1 MSTLVVIGY
10 EDMHK
15 AQEMRIHLLKLQ
27 RDYLIDME
35 DAVVVERDAK
45 GKIKLHQ
52 MIPMTALGAMQ
63 GGFWG
68 TLIGCLF
75 FAPIFGMAL
84 GAASGAISGALS
96 DVGIND
102 DFMKEL
108 GETIKPGTS
117 ALCVLIRQ
125 MTEDKVLEDLHGT
138 GGKVLK
144 TNLSK
149 SDETKLQAALNDAKQ
164 AASTTAGS
172 GV

>member
-1 MSTLVVIGY
+1 MSTLVVLGY
-10 EDMHK
+10 DDIHK

-27 RDYLIDME
+27 RDYLIDLE
-35 DAVVVERDAK
+35 DAVVVERDSK

-102 DFMKEL
+102 DFMKDL
-108 GETIKPGTS
+108 GETLKPGSS

-125 MTEDKVLEDLHGT
+125 MTEDKVLEDLQGT

-149 SDETKLQAALNDAKQ
+149 DDEGKLQSALNQ
-164 AASTTAGS
+164 AREAVSTAGAAH
-172 GV
+172 